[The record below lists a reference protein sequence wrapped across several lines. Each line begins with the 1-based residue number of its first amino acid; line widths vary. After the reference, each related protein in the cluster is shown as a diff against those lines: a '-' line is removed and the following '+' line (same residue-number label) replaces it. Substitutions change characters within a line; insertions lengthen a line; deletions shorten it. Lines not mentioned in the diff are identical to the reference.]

1 MRPIRTLW
9 NLMGSLQ
16 NIIMVL
22 SSVTIVALILV
33 QVLLRYFFMM
43 PLMGV
48 EELACLCGFWLY
60 FIGAAN
66 GARERSHI
74 KADLLNVFIK
84 NERWLSAAKAFSSLI
99 LLVLATLFVEWTFS
113 YLRWS
118 VKSWERSPAL
128 SIPMVYAQAS
138 LLVSAVLML
147 FYFFVEF
154 LDYARQVLGY
164 SPFNPELYQ
173 SEQECE

>member
-1 MRPIRTLW
+1 MRLMRVLW
-9 NLMGSLQ
+9 RWVGSLQ
-16 NIIMVL
+16 NIVMVL
-22 SSVTIVALILV
+22 TSVAIVVLILL

-60 FIGAAN
+60 FIGSAN

-84 NERWLSAAKAFSSLI
+84 NERGLAAAKTCSSLI
-99 LLVLATLFVEWTFS
+99 LLFLSGLFVEWTFG
-113 YLRWS
+113 YLQWS
-118 VKSWERSPAL
+118 MKSWERSPAL

-138 LLVSAVLML
+138 LLVSAVLMF
-147 FYFFVEF
+147 FYFFIEF
-154 LDYARQVLGY
+154 LDYSRQALGY
-164 SPFNPELYQ
+164 RPFDPRLYQ